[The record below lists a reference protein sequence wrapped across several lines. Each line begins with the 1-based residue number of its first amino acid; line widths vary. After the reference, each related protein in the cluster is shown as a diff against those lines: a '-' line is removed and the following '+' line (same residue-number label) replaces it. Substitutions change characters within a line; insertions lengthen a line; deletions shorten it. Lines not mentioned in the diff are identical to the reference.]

1 MRDLVLAIAA
11 AAAACKSDPTP
22 AAVPSTP
29 PGDASVRSMD
39 LSPPRDAT
47 APLDVVAADAA
58 VAPSPSPPGCPPSA
72 YRNDGWTIAGVI
84 PFVFPGCPPPELDLD
99 VAYCADCARPCG
111 YQRVTTIEGRALPP
125 RWASAR
131 YDEAGRL
138 VSLSTDLPQRFEY
151 DQDGRLRAWFHGVA
165 RYAVERNAAGQITR
179 VTKRQPPPDHTAVWE
194 FRYDPVGRVVA
205 TVDEFGAV
213 LDLVYDAA
221 GRQVADDDAGDRA
234 VFRYDAA
241 GRLIA
246 RGTSWRDTL
255 RYNAAGRLTRIVS
268 GTTRKRLVLTYAG
281 DRLATTVQTGEN
293 GDAVTTTTYDYDCSR

>member
-1 MRDLVLAIAA
+1 VLAIAA
-11 AAAACKSDPTP
+11 AAAACKGDPTP
-22 AAVPSTP
+22 ATATSAP
-29 PGDASVRSMD
+29 PGDASVRSAVPAPPTD
-39 LSPPRDAT
+39 APPRLADA
-47 APLDVVAADAA
+47 AAGAADAA
-58 VAPSPSPPGCPPSA
+58 VAPAPPGCPPSA

-111 YQRVTTIEGRALPP
+111 YQRVTAIEGRALPP
-125 RWASAR
+125 RWAHAR

-151 DQDGRLRAWFHGVA
+151 DEDGRLRAWFHGVA
-165 RYAVERNAAGQITR
+165 RYAVERNAAGQIAR

-194 FRYDPVGRVVA
+194 FRYDPAGRVVA

-221 GRQVADDDAGDRA
+221 GRQIADDDAGDRT

-255 RYNAAGRLTRIVS
+255 RYDAAGRLTRIAS

-281 DRLATTVQTGEN
+281 DRLATTVETGEN